1 MAHSSRRSVSRS
13 RSGAGAP
20 HEDVDRAV
28 QHSVRD
34 KVVSATVVD
43 TRFDALVLA
52 HYDRLC
58 NFAARFHPANDVVE
72 DIVQDVFL
80 AIWRKHAKFRY
91 EDPLPYL
98 YQAVR
103 NRAVMHSRR
112 QQVRDRWLEESA
124 SAAPVKSPDDAADS
138 VISSDLAGT
147 LAIAI
152 NALPERQRLIFTMSR
167 EQDLSYAQIAR
178 ALDVSVKTVEAQMT
192 RALKQLR
199 EQLAD
204 YLCVA
209 VTTT

>member
-1 MAHSSRRSVSRS
+1 VPDKGISAN
-13 RSGAGAP
+13 GADAC
-20 HEDVDRAV
+20 
-28 QHSVRD
+28 
-34 KVVSATVVD
+34 
-43 TRFDALVLA
+43 FDALVLA

-58 NFAARFHPANDVVE
+58 NFAARFHGANDVVE

-80 AIWRKHAKFRY
+80 AIWRNHAKFRY
-91 EDPLPYL
+91 DDPLPYL

-124 SAAPVKSPDDAADS
+124 SAEPVKSPDDAAAS
-138 VISSDLAGT
+138 VMSSDLSGK
-147 LAIAI
+147 LAVAI
-152 NALPERQRLIFTMSR
+152 DALPERCRLIFTMSR

-178 ALDVSVKTVEAQMT
+178 ALDVSVKTVEAQMS

-199 EQLAD
+199 ERLAD

-209 VTTT
+209 VTATLAGAAAVGSRWIA